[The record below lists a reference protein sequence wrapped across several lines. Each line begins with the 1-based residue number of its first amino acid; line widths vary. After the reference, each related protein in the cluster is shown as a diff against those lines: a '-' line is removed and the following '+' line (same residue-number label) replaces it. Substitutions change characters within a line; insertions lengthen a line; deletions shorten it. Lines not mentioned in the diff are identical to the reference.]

1 MKKVLS
7 VLLVIV
13 ICLITNTCV
22 TFSAGATI
30 DQASESLLQP
40 SVKTPGPIDS
50 LEVLT
55 DQIDKLADSSFKSKH
70 GPSYKKIISR
80 DLDRVIKS
88 TENGNYSLAVIKLNY
103 DIRCKV
109 TAFIDENQQLPIL
122 QSIDNTINSLKNA
135 SKTTV
140 KTTFGR
146 VAGIEAVNNSWAWM
160 GIPYAKPPVGEL
172 RWKAPKDPKP
182 WKKVRFSTY
191 DFTRCTQPALDNQWN
206 PLNYVIGS
214 EDCLYLNVYRP
225 KTEEKNLPVYVWI
238 HGGGHVFSGAEQY
251 DASKLASDSNMVVV
265 VIQFRIGPLGWF
277 YNPALNP
284 DGTAEDKSGNYGT
297 LDQIKAL
304 KWVKRNI
311 KGFGGNPDNLTVAG
325 ESTGGY
331 HALNLMISPLAKG
344 LFNKVIA
351 SGGSGV
357 NYPLSTGIERSNAA
371 IDNLLV
377 ADGTCTDL
385 TLAAEYRSGMT
396 NEQIAA
402 YLRSKTDKE
411 IERSVMDQYGSITTV
426 APFIDGVVLP
436 GSQASMFE
444 SGNYNK
450 VPVILGSDKDEMRPF
465 LPSWLGFVPTSSGYT
480 WYNVYNAIGVAE
492 PEITLEQ
499 LMPLEADRQ
508 LYDACGKY
516 PSLYW
521 KANTVDS
528 VARIL
533 KKHQDDVYCYV
544 FNWGGIGSGAE
555 PFDFLIG
562 SGHAFELSFF
572 FGWDYDTWGNV
583 SFSEENEEGRK
594 DLQKAMMSYIAAFA
608 KSGNPNKNDEDL
620 PEWVKWSNDEGPK
633 SIAFEADFKEAKISM
648 TNKEYTREEILA
660 EVEALPEAVKS
671 LVKILLW

>member
-7 VLLVIV
+7 VLLIIA
-13 ICLITNTCV
+13 ICIASNTSII
-22 TFSAGATI
+22 FSADSTSHK
-30 DQASESLLQP
+30 DVDSLLQP
-40 SVKTPGPIDS
+40 VVKTPGPIES
-50 LEVLT
+50 LEVLSE
-55 DQIDKLADSSFKSKH
+55 QINKLAATSFKGKNGVSQ
-70 GPSYKKIISR
+70 KKELIKE
-80 DLDRVIKS
+80 LDKILKSIEDGDYQQATNKLDKDIK
-88 TENGNYSLAVIKLNY
+88 N
-103 DIRCKV
+103 KV
-109 TAFIDENQQLPIL
+109 KSSINKDAQLPIL
-122 QSIDNTINSLKNA
+122 QSIDITLKSLKNA

-140 KTTFGR
+140 KTTFGK
-146 VAGIEAVNNSWAWM
+146 VAGIEAINNSWAWM

-172 RWKAPKDPKP
+172 RWKAPKDPEP
-182 WKKVRFSTY
+182 WRKVRFSTY
-191 DFTRCTQPALDNQWN
+191 DFTRCTQPALDEQWN

-214 EDCLYLNVYRP
+214 EDCLYLNVFRP
-225 KTEEKNLPVYVWI
+225 KTDEKNLPVYVWI

-251 DASKLASDSNMVVV
+251 DATKLASESKMVVV

-277 YNPALNP
+277 YHPALNP
-284 DGTAEDKSGNYGT
+284 NGSAEDKSGNYGT

-304 KWVKRNI
+304 KWIKSNI
-311 KGFGGNPDNLTVAG
+311 KEFGGNPNNVTVAG
-325 ESTGGY
+325 ESTGAY

-344 LFNKVIA
+344 LFNKVVA

-385 TLAAEYRSGMT
+385 ASAAEYRAGMS
-396 NEQIAA
+396 NKQIAS

-411 IERSVMDQYGSITTV
+411 IERSVMDQYGSITTI

-436 GSQASMFE
+436 GSQASIFE
-444 SGNYNK
+444 SGKYNK
-450 VPVILGSDKDEMRPF
+450 APIILGSNKDEMRPF

-492 PEITLEQ
+492 PKMTLEQ
-499 LMPLEADRQ
+499 IMPLEEDRQ

-533 KKHQDDVYCYV
+533 KKHQDDVYCYI
-544 FNWGGIGSGAE
+544 FDWGSVGSGAE

-562 SGHAFELSFF
+562 SGHAFDLSFF

-583 SFSEENEEGRK
+583 SFSKENEKGRK
-594 DLQKAMMSYIAAFA
+594 ELQKAMMSYIAAFA
-608 KSGNPNKNDEDL
+608 KTGNPNKGTKGL
-620 PEWVKWSNDEGPK
+620 PNWVKWTNSEGPK
-633 SIAFEADFKEAKISM
+633 SIVFGADLKKAKINM
-648 TNKEYTREEILA
+648 MNEEYTREEILA
-660 EVEALPEAVKS
+660 EVEALPEAIKN